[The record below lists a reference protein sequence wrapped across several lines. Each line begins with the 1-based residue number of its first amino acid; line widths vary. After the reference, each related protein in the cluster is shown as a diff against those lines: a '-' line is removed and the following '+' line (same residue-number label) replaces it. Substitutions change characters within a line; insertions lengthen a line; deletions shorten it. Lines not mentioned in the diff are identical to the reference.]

1 MSWYP
6 VSASRSRIASRT
18 RWFVRAADRDVVVA
32 RASRNTIAR
41 RT

>member
-1 MSWYP
+1 LYL
-6 VSASRSRIASRT
+6 VSASRIRIASRT
-18 RWFVRAADRDVVVA
+18 RWIVRSADRDVAVA